1 MSSLRGHFAATSR
14 LVDKRR
20 QPPSPGAA
28 RPALQP
34 GALSTDH
41 LLRLLPPRRRIVV
54 NEHIGAAGPLPRPAP
69 VCCAREL
76 DTVAPNLR
84 GRPLPTAVRWRGAV
98 GRSDP
103 HSRHTARAGGGWH
116 QRRRRRRLR
125 RRRRRPPPLQGA
137 PPPSRTPPSR
147 QLDAERAPTAPRVRS
162 PAPRQRSRARERET
176 RSQPLDGS
184 ATPHTCQAMA
194 RGDGEGEGR
203 GVAAR
208 RRAGGGGGGGRRA
221 GGTATGAG
229 RERESAD
236 LRLTGGAPLTLGRA
250 GRDRRCRSFW

>member
-1 MSSLRGHFAATSR
+1 M
-14 LVDKRR
+14 
-20 QPPSPGAA
+20 
-28 RPALQP
+28 
-34 GALSTDH
+34 
-41 LLRLLPPRRRIVV
+41 V

-69 VCCAREL
+69 VCCARER
-76 DTVAPNLR
+76 DTVAPNLM

-147 QLDAERAPTAPRVRS
+147 RLDAERAPPAPRVRS

-176 RSQPLDGS
+176 RSHPLGRIGHSPHLPSDG
-184 ATPHTCQAMA
+184 A
-194 RGDGEGEGR
+194 GR
-203 GVAAR
+203 W
-208 RRAGGGGGGGRRA
+208 GGGGARRCGAAARGRGRGRGPARVRDRDGGRARA
-221 GGTATGAG
+221 RGG
-229 RERESAD
+229 
-236 LRLTGGAPLTLGRA
+236 RLAA
-250 GRDRRCRSFW
+250 DRRGAASSRSARHLDLSPSRSRRKRDHRCR